1 MNTNQTFNIEF
12 LGIGIML
19 FILVIIPFYFM
30 AKHQSYKLLKKAS
43 FIVFVILALLTVGIF
58 IIGVVFNSF
67 IAILGA
73 PTLIFFV
80 YYLILYFIAKY
91 QDTKKIKSSVLFYLI
106 LSLFFIPVLFSI
118 IDLEVFSEFFIDL
131 LVEPIDMK

>member
-1 MNTNQTFNIEF
+1 
-12 LGIGIML
+12 ML

-43 FIVFVILALLTVGIF
+43 SIVFVILALLTVGIF
-58 IIGVVFNSF
+58 IIGVIFNSF

-80 YYLILYFIAKY
+80 YYLILYFIVKY